1 VFTVLRVFVA
11 MSLSM
16 LLRGMLVMTVR
27 FKCVP
32 VCHLLVMR
40 RFVMIAC
47 LVSLM
52 GFMVV
57 VGRSFIVLCC
67 VGMMIMLHVAFPS
80 CQKID

>member
-1 VFTVLRVFVA
+1 

-32 VCHLLVMR
+32 VCHLVVMR

-57 VGRSFIVLCC
+57 VGRSFVMLCC
-67 VGMMIMLHVAFPS
+67 VRMVIMLHVAFP
-80 CQKID
+80 